1 MISEDEIKYIQPTSR
16 RVQYRAIY
24 NWLYKYQYSKVRNPS
39 EKALSYIEAIHHSCK
54 VGEFRFVLHI
64 FHEKSFVL
72 PSSSPISL
80 YQFLSL
86 TQSSRNIVEIS
97 QEILSSFTLENISGE
112 LESEL
117 LMIELLHAKAIS
129 ELESEL
135 RKSLILLQK
144 FCYKSK
150 NHQAI
155 NLLARSFLG
164 MHQITSGV
172 YQKGIETLLNILEEI
187 DYVTNTK
194 WSPYLYDT
202 KADILEK
209 IAFYRMSQ
217 RNYKESI
224 RLYDEAIDLNKEL
237 GLIYK
242 NVMALANQ
250 GIVFRRTGNYEKS
263 INVLE
268 EAKSEIFKI
277 SNGSLN
283 SWIDFTLSY
292 VEHHLAYVFLDQ
304 NKLELAEHLCLKVL
318 EKNKSM
324 INDWGVA
331 DCYDQLGLIS
341 LRRRNLKEAEIYF
354 CKSLSTRK
362 MIGNPHSIVSSI
374 FHLAALYRAK
384 GEILKSVIY
393 IMKGLNMYRRLG
405 LFNFKKIGRVIELAK
420 IWVSGKR
427 GWRM

>member
-1 MISEDEIKYIQPTSR
+1 
-16 RVQYRAIY
+16 
-24 NWLYKYQYSKVRNPS
+24 
-39 EKALSYIEAIHHSCK
+39 
-54 VGEFRFVLHI
+54 
-64 FHEKSFVL
+64 
-72 PSSSPISL
+72 
-80 YQFLSL
+80 
-86 TQSSRNIVEIS
+86 
-97 QEILSSFTLENISGE
+97 
-112 LESEL
+112 
-117 LMIELLHAKAIS
+117 MIELLHAKAIS

-135 RKSLILLQK
+135 RKPLILLQK

-164 MHQITSGV
+164 MHQITSGI

-187 DYVTNTK
+187 DYLTDTK
-194 WSPYLYDT
+194 WSPCLRET
-202 KADILEK
+202 KGDILEK

-224 RLYDEAIDLNKEL
+224 RLYDEAINLNKEL

-242 NVMALANQ
+242 NVMSLANQ
-250 GIVFRRTGNYEKS
+250 GIVFRRTGHYEQS

-283 SWIDFTLSY
+283 SWTDFTLSY

-304 NKLELAEHLCLKVL
+304 NKLESAEHLCIKVL

-324 INDWGVA
+324 KNDWGVA
-331 DCYDQLGLIS
+331 DCYDQLGLIF
-341 LRRRNLKEAEIYF
+341 LRRQKLKGAENYF
-354 CKSLSTRK
+354 RKSLSIRK
-362 MIGNPHSIVSSI
+362 MIGNPHSIVSSV

-393 IMKGLNMYRRLG
+393 IMQGLNMYRRLG
-405 LFNFKKIGRVIELAK
+405 LFNFNKSLIVLEGFQQRASFKLEKKTTLH
-420 IWVSGKR
+420 SPTSFS
-427 GWRM
+427 